1 MDGAQSRI
9 WRQNE
14 SERVRQWL
22 SRPTSCEPLPP
33 KQETSLCL
41 YLPLIS
47 SVLSPLNKVICTR
60 VRASP
65 DSVIGSPP
73 LEPVMSYCKEPS
85 TYMRPFTLLGFVLPS
100 AEMKIS
106 LLHALVWPSL
116 PRMVRKLL
124 RQCNQLLLFF
134 FCLQKRSPTS
144 FQASSRS
151 SASSASSEP
160 KLPHFLHILAWT
172 LLLMLLMFP

>member
-1 MDGAQSRI
+1 M

-14 SERVRQWL
+14 SERGRQC
-22 SRPTSCEPLPP
+22 SSSPAACEPLPP
-33 KQETSLCL
+33 KQETYLCL

-73 LEPVMSYCKEPS
+73 VEPVMSYCKEPS
-85 TYMRPFTLLGFVLPS
+85 AYIRPFTLSGLVLPS
-100 AEMKIS
+100 AQMKIS
-106 LLHALVWPSL
+106 LVHVLVWPSL
-116 PRMVRKLL
+116 PRMVRKLS
-124 RQCNQLLLFF
+124 RQCDQLLLFF
-134 FCLQKRSPTS
+134 VFLQRRSPAS
-144 FQASSRS
+144 SRASSRS

-160 KLPHFLHILAWT
+160 KLRHFLQVLAWT
-172 LLLMLLMFP
+172 A